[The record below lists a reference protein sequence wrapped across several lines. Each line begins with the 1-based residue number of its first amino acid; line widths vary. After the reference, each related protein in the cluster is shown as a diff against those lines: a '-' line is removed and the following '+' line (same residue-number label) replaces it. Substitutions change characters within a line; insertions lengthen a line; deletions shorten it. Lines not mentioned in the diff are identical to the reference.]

1 MRQPTSEISGLLLD
15 IALLLDASETDGIED
30 KPYLPVAEK
39 TYLVGVPCFWFL
51 YIVPR
56 KLCRSFGLQVSVAEP
71 PENLPLSGNIDGN
84 RHEDP

>member
-39 TYLVGVPCFWFL
+39 TYLVGVPYYGY
-51 YIVPR
+51 YI
-56 KLCRSFGLQVSVAEP
+56 
-71 PENLPLSGNIDGN
+71 
-84 RHEDP
+84 